1 MTKASRWTRAG
12 GAILALWLGAGA
24 AFAAEPAKEPVK
36 ITIASFQVGSSWY
49 VYSVTLGR
57 ILGTV
62 LPKGSTIDTPPLG
75 GGSANTRLVEEGK
88 ATMGFSHALANRWAV
103 DGTVAYD
110 KPMPHL
116 RGLVGGLD
124 VYYLAVIAA
133 GKNVGPDLQTY
144 FTKEKPNARVDL
156 NPPGSIATYAGRLE
170 LELAGAGPD
179 ELKKRGGS
187 MNLVPASVIRD
198 DVTSGR
204 ADAFV
209 NIITVGHPL
218 TTQITQVHDVTF
230 LQPSQKLLEDMRAKY
245 GFGTAVLP
253 KGSFRGQDRDVT
265 LPSTVTAL
273 IARDDMPEW
282 LAYDITKAVCEH
294 TEQLVAATK
303 ALKDFKPEEAWR
315 PENINLP
322 LHPGAARYYR
332 ERGWL
337 K

>member
-1 MTKASRWTRAG
+1 MLRVQRGIGLWCGIVALSMAAG
-12 GAILALWLGAGA
+12 G
-24 AFAAEPAKEPVK
+24 AFAAEPAKAPVK
-36 ITIASFQVGSSWY
+36 ITVASFQVGSTWY

-57 ILGTV
+57 LLSGV
-62 LPKGSTIDTPPLG
+62 LPKGSTIDTPPIG

-88 ATMGFSHALANRWAV
+88 ATIGFSHALANRWAK
-103 DGTVAYD
+103 DGAVAYD
-110 KPMPHL
+110 KPMPRL

-124 VYYLAVIAA
+124 VYYLAVIAS
-133 GKNVGPDLQTY
+133 GKNVGPDLETY
-144 FTKEKPNARVDL
+144 FTKDKPDARVDL

-170 LELAGAGPD
+170 LGLAGASP
-179 ELKKRGGS
+179 EEIKKRGGS
-187 MNLVPASVIRD
+187 VNLVPASVIQD
-198 DVTSGR
+198 DMTGGR

-218 TTQITQVHDVTF
+218 TTQVTQVHDVTF
-230 LQPSQKLLEDMRAKY
+230 LQPSKKLLEEMREKY

-253 KGSFRGQDRDVT
+253 KGSFRGQDQAIT

-303 ALKDFKPEEAWR
+303 ALKDFKPEEAWQ
-315 PENINLP
+315 PENVNLP

>member
-1 MTKASRWTRAG
+1 MIRIERGNALLCG
-12 GAILALWLGAGA
+12 ILALLVGVGS
-24 AFAAEPAKEPVK
+24 AFAAEPARPPVK
-36 ITIASFQVGSSWY
+36 ITVASFQIGSTWY
-49 VYSVTLGR
+49 VYSVSLGR
-57 ILGTV
+57 ILTGV

-88 ATMGFSHALANRWAV
+88 ATIGFSHALANRWAW

-110 KPMPHL
+110 KPMHHL

-133 GKNVGPDLQTY
+133 GKNAGPDLETY
-144 FTKEKPNARVDL
+144 FKRDKPDARVDL
-156 NPPGSIATYAGRLE
+156 NPPGSIATYAGQLE
-170 LELAGAGPD
+170 LGLAGASLE
-179 ELKKRGGS
+179 ELKKHGGGI
-187 MNLVPASVIRD
+187 NLVPASVIRD
-198 DVTSGR
+198 DIADGR

-209 NIITVGHPL
+209 NVITVGHPL

-230 LQPSQKLLEDMRAKY
+230 LQPSKKLLQEMHDQY

-253 KGSFRGQDRDVT
+253 KGSFRGQDQDIT

-303 ALKDFKPEEAWR
+303 ALKDFKPEEAWQ
-315 PENINLP
+315 PASINLP